1 MPALR
6 LRSVDKVAAS
16 RLEPRENI
24 RRESQVIAVIPVEE
38 RRALAK
44 NAFETGEAL
53 LARGLLEQAGE
64 RFQAAARA
72 FDELGDAAGGAQAL
86 LGLGRVLLGLEDP
99 VCREVLEDAGTW
111 LEDLG
116 DEAAVREVDNLLR
129 IAERSIDESPRSFHA
144 IKIHDVPQN
153 GAVRGSSAPPPSVD
167 ERKV

>member
-1 MPALR
+1 MAAFR
-6 LRSVDKVAAS
+6 LRAVDRVAGS
-16 RLEPRENI
+16 RLEPVRH
-24 RRESQVIAVIPVEE
+24 ESQVIAVLPVEE

-53 LARGLLEQAGE
+53 LSRGLLEQAGE

-72 FDELGDAAGGAQAL
+72 FDDLGDAAGGAQAL

-116 DEAAVREVDNLLR
+116 DEAAVREVDSLLR

-144 IKIHDVPQN
+144 ISIHDLPQT
-153 GAVRGSSAPPPSVD
+153 GAVRGSSAPPTASG
-167 ERKV
+167 ERKP